1 MTVNSYYRLE
11 LCPNQNGLEYYQ
23 TYETTN
29 RSNENAGVDLYAVEN
44 YMLSPNFD
52 ERHNG
57 PPPAVHLLDLGTRAR
72 LVKVTGNHEEDS
84 HFWLL
89 PRSSI
94 YRSGVMMA
102 NSVGIIDASYRGTL
116 KAPVTNLNEH
126 TYPNVQRST
135 RLFQIVAPDMGHI
148 REIRV
153 VDSLPQT
160 TRGEGGFGSTGSS
173 VLRRKIEI
181 PF

>member
-44 YMLSPNFD
+44 YRLSPNFD

-72 LVKVTGNHEEDS
+72 LVKVTPIDDYHNHEEDS

-94 YRSGVMMA
+94 YRSGVMMC
-102 NSVGIIDASYRGTL
+102 NSVGVIDLSYRGTL

-126 TYPNVQRST
+126 TYPNVQRGT
-135 RLFQIVAPDMGHI
+135 RLFQICAPGLEKI
-148 REIRV
+148 SEIRIV
-153 VDSLPQT
+153 NSLPNT
-160 TRGEGGFGSTGSS
+160 RRGEGGFGSTGMN
-173 VLRRKIEI
+173 
-181 PF
+181 